1 MSFVPMTVADLEEV
15 TAAEQRIHP
24 FPWSPGNFRDSLA
37 AGHDCWLK
45 REAGAL
51 AAFAVVMRAVDEVHL
66 LNISVL
72 PERQRAGQGRVLLDF
87 LCDRA
92 RQAGMKRMLLEVRAS
107 NVGAVAFYRHFDFA
121 EIGRRRGYY
130 PANEGREDAIVMAK
144 TL

>member
-1 MSFVPMTVADLEEV
+1 MTEGDLAEV

-45 REAGAL
+45 REAGTL
-51 AAFAVVMRAVDEVHL
+51 VAFAVVMRAVDEAHL
-66 LNISVL
+66 LNISVV
-72 PERQRAGQGRVLLDF
+72 PERQRVGLGRTLLDF
-87 LCDRA
+87 LGDQA
-92 RQAGMKRMLLEVRAS
+92 HQAGMKRMLLEVRIS
-107 NVGAVAFYRHFDFA
+107 NTQAIAFYRHVDFA

-130 PANEGREDAIVMAK
+130 PASAGREDAIVMAK

>member
-1 MSFVPMTVADLEEV
+1 MTEGDLAEV

-45 REAGAL
+45 REAGTL
-51 AAFAVVMRAVDEVHL
+51 VAFAVVMRAVDEAHL
-66 LNISVL
+66 LNISVV
-72 PERQRAGQGRVLLDF
+72 PERQRAGLGRTLLDF
-87 LCDRA
+87 LGDQA
-92 RQAGMKRMLLEVRAS
+92 HQAGMKRMLLEVRIS
-107 NVGAVAFYRHFDFA
+107 NTQAIAFYRHVDFA

-130 PANEGREDAIVMAK
+130 PASAGREDAIVMAK